1 MNNSGSTRRSAQSA
15 LALSRAAR
23 ALAAFPVMSPTV
35 GFSWASVIV
44 NLGSVMGRWCL
55 AQEQTANAR
64 FIAFSSELG
73 TGSRE
78 ENASKQKLR
87 YAVLIRIG
95 TAYLERAYAFGDGK
109 QPERACHQQRDADRR
124 RTHVLDPPD
133 LRIVVGGEPVGELL
147 DRSIENLDH
156 QHERHRRHQFH
167 PAHHARANQPGQRHR
182 QRQRKKLLT
191 DSLLR
196 ADRKGEAVT
205 RVDGSPPESQQ
216 VKAPL
221 RPASAFPC
229 RRVPA
234 SAIRRSGKPYRS
246 IVRH

>member
-1 MNNSGSTRRSAQSA
+1 MNNSGSTRRSAPSA

-35 GFSWASVIV
+35 GFSCASVIV

-64 FIAFSSELG
+64 FIAFSSEVG

-109 QPERACHQQRDADRR
+109 QPEGASHQQRDADRR
-124 RTHVLDPPD
+124 RAHVLDPPD
-133 LRIVVGGEPVGELL
+133 LRIVVGGEPVGQLL
-147 DRSIENLDH
+147 DRGIEYLDH
-156 QHERHRRHQFH
+156 QHKRYRRDKFH
-167 PAHHARANQPGQRHR
+167 TAHHARADQPGQRHGQC
-182 QRQRKKLLT
+182 QREQFLA
-191 DSLLR
+191 DGLLR
-196 ADRKGEAVT
+196 ADRKSEAVT
-205 RVDGSPPESQQ
+205 RVDGGSPESQQ
-216 VKAPL
+216 IKVPL

-234 SAIRRSGKPYRS
+234 
-246 IVRH
+246 

>member
-1 MNNSGSTRRSAQSA
+1 MNNSGSTRRSAPSA

-23 ALAAFPVMSPTV
+23 ALAALPVTSPTV

-64 FIAFSSELG
+64 FIAFSSEAG

-87 YAVLIRIG
+87 YAVLIRIS

-109 QPERACHQQRDADRR
+109 QPEGASHQQRDADRR

-133 LRIVVGGEPVGELL
+133 LRIVVGGEAVGELL
-147 DRSIENLDH
+147 DRGIEDLDH
-156 QHERHRRHQFH
+156 QHERHRRDQFN
-167 PAHHARANQPGQRHR
+167 PAHHARADQPGQRHR
-182 QRQRKKLLT
+182 QRQRKQFLAN
-191 DSLLR
+191 SLLR
-196 ADRKGEAVT
+196 ADRKCEAVP
-205 RVDGSPPESQQ
+205 RVDSDPPESQQ
-216 VKAPL
+216 IRVPL

-229 RRVPA
+229 PRVPA
-234 SAIRRSGKPYRS
+234 
-246 IVRH
+246 